1 MMLMLS
7 GFSKE
12 SEPKLLL
19 RPQMVTIFP
28 DVMGAGLVLLTPIL
42 LLLISVPLT
51 SPILNGLPSS
61 NLTENGFSKL
71 IPENIWLVATIV
83 LVTQRF
89 LTSPLFTRVIQHK
102 HMLNGLSHE
111 DDLFNI
117 IINLSLILSNIII
130 NSYN

>member
-1 MMLMLS
+1 
-7 GFSKE
+7 
-12 SEPKLLL
+12 
-19 RPQMVTIFP
+19 MVTIFP
-28 DVMGAGLVLLTPIL
+28 DVMGAGEELPPIP
-42 LLLISVPLT
+42 LLLISLPLM
-51 SPILNGLPSS
+51 SLILNGLQSS

-71 IPENIWLVATIV
+71 IPESTWLVATIV

-89 LTSPLFTRVIQHK
+89 LTLPLFTRVIQHK

-117 IINLSLILSNIII
+117 IINLSLILNNIII

>member
-1 MMLMLS
+1 MLS

-12 SEPKLLL
+12 WELKLLL
-19 RPQMVTIFP
+19 RPQMVTIFR
-28 DVMGAGLVLLTPIL
+28 DVMAAGEELTPIPL
-42 LLLISVPLT
+42 LLTSLPLM

-71 IPENIWLVATIV
+71 IPENIWLVATVV
-83 LVTQRF
+83 LVAQGF

-117 IINLSLILSNIII
+117 IINLSLILNNIII

>member
-7 GFSKE
+7 GFLKE

-28 DVMGAGLVLLTPIL
+28 DVMGAGEELTPIL
-42 LLLISVPLT
+42 LLLTSLPLT
-51 SPILNGLPSS
+51 SLILNGLPSS

-71 IPENIWLVATIV
+71 IPENIWLVATVV
-83 LVTQRF
+83 LVAQGF
-89 LTSPLFTRVIQHK
+89 LTLPLFTRVIQHK
-102 HMLNGLSHE
+102 HMLNGLSHD

-117 IINLSLILSNIII
+117 IINLSLTLSNIII